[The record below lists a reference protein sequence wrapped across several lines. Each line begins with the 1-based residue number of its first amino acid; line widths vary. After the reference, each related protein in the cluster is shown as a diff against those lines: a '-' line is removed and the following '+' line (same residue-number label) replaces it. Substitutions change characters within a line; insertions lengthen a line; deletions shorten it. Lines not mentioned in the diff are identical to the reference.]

1 MALFKKY
8 LVIASKDDKAGMNI
22 TTELFQ
28 YIDQFQSDNIK
39 FYRTE
44 GSILDEKNLDLE
56 RINSFDFVI
65 FASRHKSEKSEKT
78 ISIHSPGNF
87 KEVWGGGQTGKLS
100 PSSALFNKHL
110 YEKLDKTMKE
120 HKVTNYNLTLEVTHH
135 GPLINKPCVF
145 LEIGGSEIEWKDK
158 RAAFIVAKALKE
170 SIDTFQGNPYREVG
184 IGIGG
189 PHYCPVFNKIQEN
202 SNVALSHIIPNYVQ
216 PITAEMINEAL
227 EKTIEEVDFA
237 VVDWKG
243 LGTAEERD
251 RVIKILEENYV
262 EWRKTS
268 EVKK

>member
-1 MALFKKY
+1 MSKEITYEEALIQLKEIVSKLEMKQVKIDDLASTVKEAKQ
-8 LVIASKDDKAGMNI
+8 LV
-22 TTELFQ
+22 
-28 YIDQFQSDNIK
+28 
-39 FYRTE
+39 
-44 GSILDEKNLDLE
+44 
-56 RINSFDFVI
+56 DFC
-65 FASRHKSEKSEKT
+65 R
-78 ISIHSPGNF
+78 
-87 KEVWGGGQTGKLS
+87 
-100 PSSALFNKHL
+100 
-110 YEKLDKTMKE
+110 EKLDKTMKE